1 MAVYANISA
10 DQGTSFSATVT
21 VTSSSGVGAADLTGY
36 TAAAQARRT
45 YTSSTSYPFVAVI
58 NTPSQGI
65 ITLSMSHSI
74 TETMKGRYL
83 YDVEVTD
90 GSGIITRVIE
100 GQFEVGPGITR

>member
-21 VTSSSGVGAADLTGY
+21 VTSSNGVDAADLTGY

-58 NTPSQGI
+58 NTPSQ
-65 ITLSMSHSI
+65 LSMSHSV